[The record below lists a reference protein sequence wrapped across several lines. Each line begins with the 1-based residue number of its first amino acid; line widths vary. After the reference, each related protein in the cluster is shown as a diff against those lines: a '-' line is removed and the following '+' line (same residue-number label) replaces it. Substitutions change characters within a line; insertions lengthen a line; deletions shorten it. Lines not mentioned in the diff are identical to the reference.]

1 MTDKET
7 GLAGSSLQAR
17 SDDQLS
23 GSISSEIT
31 AAANAVK
38 FHPLAD
44 IFPLMEGEEFDNL
57 VADVKRPDCDNYLK
71 AALDAINAIVV
82 TDDSLVV
89 DLVVTKKYAAVP
101 QLTITITPLGTRTA
115 QGMAA

>member
-1 MTDKET
+1 MGLKET

-31 AAANAVK
+31 ASTNAVK

-44 IFPLMEGEEFDNL
+44 KLPLLEGEEFDSL
-57 VADVKRPDCDNYLK
+57 VADIKANGLREPIVLHEGMILDGRNRYRALLAAADHRPDPAPIAIK
-71 AALDAINAIVV
+71 AA
-82 TDDSLVV
+82 DSP
-89 DLVVTKKYAAVP
+89 AASRRSGA
-101 QLTITITPLGTRTA
+101 LR
-115 QGMAA
+115 